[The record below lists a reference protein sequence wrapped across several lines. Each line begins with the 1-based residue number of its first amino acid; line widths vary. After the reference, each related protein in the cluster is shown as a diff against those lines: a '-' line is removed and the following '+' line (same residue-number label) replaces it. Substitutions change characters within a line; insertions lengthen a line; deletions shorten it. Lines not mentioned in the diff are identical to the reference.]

1 MKYYWVYCCIRSIL
15 CRNLKY
21 VYILVC
27 ITTEEIHL
35 LKEQQ
40 LESATLALKE
50 EKHSIDVSYFMNAA
64 QTQST
69 NYD

>member
-1 MKYYWVYCCIRSIL
+1 M
-15 CRNLKY
+15 
-21 VYILVC
+21 C

-64 QTQST
+64 Q
-69 NYD
+69 NAKHKL

>member
-1 MKYYWVYCCIRSIL
+1 MCI
-15 CRNLKY
+15 
-21 VYILVC
+21 
-27 ITTEEIHL
+27 ITTKEIHL

>member
-1 MKYYWVYCCIRSIL
+1 M
-15 CRNLKY
+15 
-21 VYILVC
+21 C

-64 QTQST
+64 QKRKAQTMTRWQRINVFNPT
-69 NYD
+69 

>member
-1 MKYYWVYCCIRSIL
+1 M
-15 CRNLKY
+15 
-21 VYILVC
+21 C

-50 EKHSIDVSYFMNAA
+50 EKHSIDVSYFMNAVQKRKA
-64 QTQST
+64 Q